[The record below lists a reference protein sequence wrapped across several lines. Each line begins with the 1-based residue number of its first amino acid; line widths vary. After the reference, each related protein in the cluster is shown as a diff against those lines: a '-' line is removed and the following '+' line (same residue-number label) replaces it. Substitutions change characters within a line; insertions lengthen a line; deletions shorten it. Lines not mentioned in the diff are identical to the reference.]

1 MQEGGTA
8 LRNMGVKVPGSRRRQ
23 DSVGRDLAQ
32 CDGFNNNPIS
42 QAGGSRLGAG
52 GRKMLTLG
60 AASPGLPLALDHCCL
75 VSGPVSSP
83 PPHLPRPWLLLV
95 AVLHLPLI
103 LGEGLWLSPSLS
115 FETFAYDVF
124 PVNQDRGIGVG
135 MSQRFQNRI

>member
-1 MQEGGTA
+1 MAGKWQDPMQEGGTA
-8 LRNMGVKVPGSRRRQ
+8 LRNMGVKVLGSRRRQ

-60 AASPGLPLALDHCCL
+60 AASPGLPLALDRCCL

-83 PPHLPRPWLLLV
+83 APPQALAAPGSCPPPAPYLRRETV
-95 AVLHLPLI
+95 ALSFLI
-103 LGEGLWLSPSLS
+103 L
-115 FETFAYDVF
+115 
-124 PVNQDRGIGVG
+124 
-135 MSQRFQNRI
+135 